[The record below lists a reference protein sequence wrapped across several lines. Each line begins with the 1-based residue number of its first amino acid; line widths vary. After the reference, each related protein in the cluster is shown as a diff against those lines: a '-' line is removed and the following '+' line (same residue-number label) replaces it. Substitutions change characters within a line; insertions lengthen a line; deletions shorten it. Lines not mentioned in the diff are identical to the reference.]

1 MKFSITNGVSPEK
14 VAQSFMFLA
23 YKLCGGETGMG
34 YLQAR
39 SDITIHNIFKF
50 CGNWPTSYPNEI
62 FEVRGDY
69 VAGRMVKTRIRYCP
83 DENWVEIDDKVPTP
97 DYQGWCAGIPRE
109 PGVFRDFNPRQDK
122 VSSYKELLD
131 LAAAE
136 VGASL
141 IELEP

>member
-50 CGNWPTSYPNEI
+50 CGKWSTSGPDKV
-62 FEVRGDY
+62 FEVHGDY
-69 VAGRMVKTRIRYCP
+69 VAGRMVKTHIQYCP
-83 DENWVEIDDKVPTP
+83 YENWVEIDDEVPTP
-97 DYQGWCAGIPRE
+97 RLSRMVRRNPPGTWC
-109 PGVFRDFNPRQDK
+109 
-122 VSSYKELLD
+122 VS
-131 LAAAE
+131 
-136 VGASL
+136 
-141 IELEP
+141 

>member
-1 MKFSITNGVSPEK
+1 
-14 VAQSFMFLA
+14 
-23 YKLCGGETGMG
+23 MG

-39 SDITIHNIFKF
+39 SDIAIHNILKF
-50 CGNWPTSYPNEI
+50 CEKRSIRSTSYPDET

-97 DYQGWCAGIPRE
+97 DYQGWSAGIPRD
-109 PGVFRDFNPRQDK
+109 PGVFRDFNPRLDR

-141 IELEP
+141 IELKS